1 MKHSGRTVIRTG
13 TAECTGVRGKG
24 ETVVRKCQTSGGT
37 FADTEIAVETVLA
50 VPENPV
56 GRSCACGVEHQTQR
70 RGIL

>member
-50 VPENPV
+50 VPENS
-56 GRSCACGVEHQTQR
+56 GRALMRLRC
-70 RGIL
+70 

>member
-24 ETVVRKCQTSGGT
+24 ETVVRKCQTSSGT

-50 VPENPV
+50 VPENP
-56 GRSCACGVEHQTQR
+56 GRALMRLRC
-70 RGIL
+70 